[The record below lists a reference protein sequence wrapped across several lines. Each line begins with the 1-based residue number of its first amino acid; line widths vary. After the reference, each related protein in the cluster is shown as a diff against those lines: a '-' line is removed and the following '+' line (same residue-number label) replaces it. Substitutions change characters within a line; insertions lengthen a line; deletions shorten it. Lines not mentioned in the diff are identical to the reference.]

1 MTLGQHSVLCINFF
15 QDTHVLPT
23 LIKSLTFIV
32 TTVGILRRVPS
43 MESVA
48 TINRR
53 VIVTTEN
60 TVGLSLGLVVLT
72 MARAHKLIYLSFGP
86 QTDM

>member
-1 MTLGQHSVLCINFF
+1 MGN
-15 QDTHVLPT
+15 
-23 LIKSLTFIV
+23 
-32 TTVGILRRVPS
+32 
-43 MESVA
+43 VA
-48 TINRR
+48 TISEK